1 MLCSSIL
8 FSGNSCGVEL
18 VVAGFEGSQE
28 CQMLSKANLLE
39 PAGCDGRQCAES
51 DSLSLEH

>member
-28 CQMLSKANLLE
+28 CQMLSKATWLNLLDVT
-39 PAGCDGRQCAES
+39 AGNAQ
-51 DSLSLEH
+51 SLTC